1 MYFLRAQ
8 RLPGKGNEY
17 DDDFDT
23 MLPEGVEPVHPRY
36 VICWRNQWMLERV
49 DYVVTYTTRTW
60 GGGAK
65 YVEKAK
71 REGKT

>member
-23 MLPEGVEPVHPRY
+23 MLPEGIEPVHPRY
-36 VICWRNQWMLERV
+36 AICWRNQWMLE
-49 DYVVTYTTRTW
+49 
-60 GGGAK
+60 
-65 YVEKAK
+65 
-71 REGKT
+71 